1 MCSAPPPSGTIARTT
16 MRLLDTRRRDERGSI
31 ALVMVIMLVT
41 STLTLAVVTASE
53 AGLRS
58 SRRAGDSANALQ
70 LADAGL
76 NDAVRAVAR
85 SSQTSLNSGAIGLGS
100 AGSYSY
106 TAAIDPFS
114 TVWHLSSTGTDP
126 RGVKRTVN
134 ADAV

>member
-41 STLTLAVVTASE
+41 STLTLAIVTTSE

-58 SRRAGDSANALQ
+58 SRRSGDSANALQ

-76 NDAVRAVAR
+76 NDAVKAVRASALATIDSGVI
-85 SSQTSLNSGAIGLGS
+85 SLGG
-100 AGSYSY
+100 AGSYRY
-106 TAAIDPFS
+106 TAQRDSLAS
-114 TVWHLSSTGTDP
+114 VWHLTSTGTDP
-126 RGVKRTVN
+126 RGVTRKV
-134 ADAV
+134 AA